1 MANILT
7 VYYSKKGENYF
18 GGKIKS
24 ISKGNTEIVAEMVQK
39 AVGGDIFEVDR
50 EIPYPDNYNECVKE
64 AKKEIT
70 NNERPKLKSYLDNLD
85 KYDTIFVGY
94 PSWCGTMPM
103 VLFTFLE
110 HYDLKGKKIIPF
122 CTNEGSGMGNSE
134 VDLKKICTG
143 ADVLDGLSINGSKAA
158 ESEEKVSAWAKEKI
172 SL

>member
-24 ISKGNTEIVAEMVQK
+24 ISKGNTEIVAEIVQK

-50 EIPYPDNYNECVKE
+50 EIPYPDNYN
-64 AKKEIT
+64 
-70 NNERPKLKSYLDNLD
+70 

-122 CTNEGSGMGNSE
+122 CTNEGSGMGSS
-134 VDLKKICTG
+134 LKDIKKLCPG
-143 ADVLDGLSINGSKAA
+143 AKVEQGLAIHGGSVGKA
-158 ESEEKVSAWAKEKI
+158 EKDIKKWI
-172 SL
+172 